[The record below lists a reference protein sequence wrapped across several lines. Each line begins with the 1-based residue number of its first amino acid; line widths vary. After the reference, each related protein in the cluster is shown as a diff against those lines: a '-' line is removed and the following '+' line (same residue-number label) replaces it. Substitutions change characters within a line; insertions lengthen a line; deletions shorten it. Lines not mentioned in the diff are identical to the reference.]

1 VETIVKIHLLLGTA
15 LTSDH
20 VFYRHI
26 YSLFINNF
34 VWCYDSFT
42 YIICWQWQNKWL
54 SRYLNLILNTKQRKI
69 LLNGIKI

>member
-1 VETIVKIHLLLGTA
+1 VETIVNIHLLLGTA

-26 YSLFINNF
+26 YSLFINDF

-42 YIICWQWQNKWL
+42 YIICWQWQNK
-54 SRYLNLILNTKQRKI
+54 
-69 LLNGIKI
+69 